1 MALDLSALRA
11 KLGELKGNTA
21 RTEVLWKPKE
31 GENRIRIVPL
41 AITPDNP
48 FTELYFHYLGNKTY
62 LSPISFGDADPIAE
76 FADSLRAGGGL
87 SKEDWK
93 ETKKFVP
100 QRRTYVPVI
109 DRNNPEAG
117 VRFWAFGKTVYSDLL
132 AVMADPDFGDITDAQ
147 TGRDIKVTFVPQE
160 KSDTSFAKTTI
171 IVSPK
176 QTILTSDAVQLKKWL
191 NEQPDLMALYPKMSY
206 DDLKDVL
213 EKFVNGGTSATP
225 STRTVTNKTDD
236 NWGDDVSP
244 SAAKARNVTKKPSAD
259 IEAQFADAFGSSTK

>member
-1 MALDLSALRA
+1 MALDLAALRA

-31 GENRIRIVPL
+31 GENRVRIVPL
-41 AITPDNP
+41 TTNPDNP
-48 FTELYFHYLGNKTY
+48 FIELYFHYLGNKTY
-62 LSPISFGDADPIAE
+62 LSPMSFGEADPIAE

-100 QRRTYVPVI
+100 QRRTYVPII
-109 DRNNPEAG
+109 DRNNPEQG

-132 AVMADPDFGDITDAQ
+132 GVMADPDYGDITDPQ

-160 KSDTSFAKTTI
+160 KSDTQFAKTAI
-171 IVSPK
+171 LISPK
-176 QTILTSDAVQLKKWL
+176 QSILTADSELLTKYL

-213 EKFVNGGTSATP
+213 ERFVNDGASAAPTA
-225 STRTVTNKTDD
+225 RKVTNKSDEGWD
-236 NWGDDVSP
+236 AVSP
-244 SAAKARNVTKKPSAD
+244 SAEKAKTPARKSAASVED
-259 IEAQFADAFGSSTK
+259 EFDKAFSSK